1 MDFDLDEVVHE
12 EHACGVSEKDEEVAS
27 VLEVGLGFDFF
38 DVPENSVSVLKI
50 VFVDEPAG
58 FIVVVV
64 VRGFGLI
71 KHL

>member
-12 EHACGVSEKDEEVAS
+12 KHACGVSEKDEEVAS

-38 DVPENSVSVLKI
+38 DVPENSMAILKI

-64 VRGFGLI
+64 VGGFSLI